1 MYKYAPSINFF
12 TQPQYDTFR
21 RVLDSEM
28 ERLKSKGIGVVVKRA
43 EPIDKREEEILWSNG
58 ILGDSS
64 PQSLLDTVI
73 FMCGYYLALR
83 SGQEHRDLQ
92 SSQLEI
98 IERDSGKVL
107 RYIENVSK
115 NNPWGLKHQKKI
127 EPKIIKHCADTMNSE
142 RCFIKYYENMSH
154 TVLLF
159 LSEKAI
165 PFT

>member
-1 MYKYAPSINFF
+1 MRRKDGAEYPPNSLYQIASGILQHVRIYAPSINFF
-12 TQPQYDTFR
+12 TQPQYHSFK

-43 EPIDKREEEILWSNG
+43 EPIDKREEEILWSSG

-73 FMCGYYLALR
+73 FMCGYCLALR

-98 IERDSGKVL
+98 IERDGGKVL
-107 RYIENVSK
+107 RYTENVSK
-115 NNPWGLKHQKKI
+115 NNPGGLKHRKKLN
-127 EPKIIKHCADTMNSE
+127 PK
-142 RCFIKYYENMSH
+142 
-154 TVLLF
+154 
-159 LSEKAI
+159 
-165 PFT
+165 